1 LFLKHFEYRFGL
13 PFGVKAIGY
22 QKNELLSHCGQGF
35 VVAEAFQALSVS
47 FKWTSAGVLEK

>member
-1 LFLKHFEYRFGL
+1 LKHFEYRFGL